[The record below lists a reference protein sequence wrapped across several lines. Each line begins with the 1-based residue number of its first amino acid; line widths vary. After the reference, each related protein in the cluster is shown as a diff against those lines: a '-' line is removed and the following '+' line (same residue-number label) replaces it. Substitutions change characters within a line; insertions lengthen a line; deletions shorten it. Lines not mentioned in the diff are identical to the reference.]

1 MKKSIILLIFSI
13 FITTTIFSQEIV
25 DAKKTEISS
34 DVVDVV
40 NTVFDKTTEAITQ
53 LASALKVPAEHV
65 YTILIKQQLVQSLS
79 SLLGSIF
86 VILLGLFIV
95 KFTYK
100 DLNNKNTQWRLKNDR
115 SDDYNH
121 WNLDDGGWIFLV
133 SLGFTIS
140 VVGIII
146 LCASFNNII
155 TGFINPEYGAIKDI
169 MNFL

>member
-1 MKKSIILLIFSI
+1 MKKSTILLFFSI

-25 DAKKTEISS
+25 DAKKTEISNN
-34 DVVDVV
+34 VVDVV

-86 VILLGLFIV
+86 VILLGLLIA
-95 KFTYK
+95 KFTYR
-100 DLNNKNTQWRLKNDR
+100 DWNNKNKQWRIRNDR
-115 SDDYNH
+115 SDDYNY
-121 WNLDDGGWIFLV
+121 WGLSDGGWIFLV
-133 SLGFTIS
+133 SLGFLI
-140 VVGIII
+140 
-146 LCASFNNII
+146 SFNNII

>member
-1 MKKSIILLIFSI
+1 MKKSTILLFFSI

-25 DAKKTEISS
+25 DAKKTEISNN
-34 DVVDVV
+34 VVDVV

-53 LASALKVPAEHV
+53 LASALKVPTDHV

-79 SLLGSIF
+79 SLLVSIF
-86 VILLGLFIV
+86 VILLGLLIV
-95 KFTYK
+95 KFTYR
-100 DLNNKNTQWRLKNDR
+100 DWDNKNKQWRAMNDR

-121 WNLDDGGWIFLV
+121 WDLDDGGWIYLV
-133 SLGFTIS
+133 PLGFLIS
-140 VVGIII
+140 LVGIIV